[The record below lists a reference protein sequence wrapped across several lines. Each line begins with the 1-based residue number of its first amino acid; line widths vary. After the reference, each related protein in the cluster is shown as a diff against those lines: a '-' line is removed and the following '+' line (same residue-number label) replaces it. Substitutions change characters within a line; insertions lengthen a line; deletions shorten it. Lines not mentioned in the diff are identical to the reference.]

1 MNAEQRLNLIS
12 KIAQNAIKKDSIFFD
27 SDELWLI
34 GMLSDTT
41 TSEKN
46 LKAEIEEVK
55 RDYPEYVEFLEKAVD
70 FPQALVQ
77 DISTMNEQEKK
88 SFNQVSEQIRWV
100 KNQKSQA
107 YRENRLEDAKNFQ
120 RDENQLRQIS
130 NKLQDRDLSFFLGK
144 SIFSL

>member
-12 KIAQNAIKKDSIFFD
+12 KIAENAIQDDSIFFD

-55 RDYPEYVEFLEKAVD
+55 RDYPEYVEFLEKAID
-70 FPQALVQ
+70 SLQA
-77 DISTMNEQEKK
+77 K
-88 SFNQVSEQIRWV
+88 
-100 KNQKSQA
+100 A
-107 YRENRLEDAKNFQ
+107 
-120 RDENQLRQIS
+120 
-130 NKLQDRDLSFFLGK
+130 
-144 SIFSL
+144 

>member
-27 SDELWLI
+27 TDELWLI

-55 RDYPEYVEFLEKAVD
+55 RDYPEYVEFLEKAID
-70 FPQALVQ
+70 SLQA
-77 DISTMNEQEKK
+77 KP
-88 SFNQVSEQIRWV
+88 
-100 KNQKSQA
+100 
-107 YRENRLEDAKNFQ
+107 
-120 RDENQLRQIS
+120 
-130 NKLQDRDLSFFLGK
+130 
-144 SIFSL
+144 

>member
-12 KIAQNAIKKDSIFFD
+12 KIAQNAIRKDSIFFD

-55 RDYPEYVEFLEKAVD
+55 RDYPEYVEFLEKAID
-70 FPQALVQ
+70 SLQA
-77 DISTMNEQEKK
+77 K
-88 SFNQVSEQIRWV
+88 
-100 KNQKSQA
+100 A
-107 YRENRLEDAKNFQ
+107 
-120 RDENQLRQIS
+120 
-130 NKLQDRDLSFFLGK
+130 
-144 SIFSL
+144 

>member
-70 FPQALVQ
+70 FPQALV
-77 DISTMNEQEKK
+77 
-88 SFNQVSEQIRWV
+88 
-100 KNQKSQA
+100 
-107 YRENRLEDAKNFQ
+107 
-120 RDENQLRQIS
+120 
-130 NKLQDRDLSFFLGK
+130 
-144 SIFSL
+144 

>member
-12 KIAQNAIKKDSIFFD
+12 KIAQNAIKDDSIFFD

-55 RDYPEYVEFLEKAVD
+55 RDYPEYVEFLEKAID
-70 FPQALVQ
+70 SLQA
-77 DISTMNEQEKK
+77 K
-88 SFNQVSEQIRWV
+88 
-100 KNQKSQA
+100 A
-107 YRENRLEDAKNFQ
+107 
-120 RDENQLRQIS
+120 
-130 NKLQDRDLSFFLGK
+130 
-144 SIFSL
+144 